1 MRDVSLMISAKD
13 NYSDALKKMQ
23 QTQTVFRKDLS
34 MLNSELDRLNR
45 NKITLKTD
53 LTQAKNELKT
63 AEQAFKATGNE
74 ASRLQLEAAQANY
87 DNIKSN
93 LDLVSK
99 AAKQT
104 ERDMQNLTGT
114 LSKTETRAGGA
125 GDTLS
130 KLASAGLGAMFGRA
144 AADAGGVMLGSA
156 FGTEMGGAIT
166 SMLSGAATGAA
177 MGSIAG
183 PMGTAI
189 GAGVGLATGTLQAA
203 TQMFTKRDDAY
214 KDAVSKLYEDV
225 LSGRAEQLQ
234 TGTEIAGRR
243 EMRQISFGT
252 LLGDETKAQAFLQDL
267 IKFAEVTPFQE
278 EQLAAISKTMLA
290 FGYTSEQIIPML
302 TAVGDAGS
310 ALSMTGEDMVDVA
323 TSLGRMQMSGKTQ
336 ERYLRPLMERGIPV
350 YEYLAKSMGKTK
362 EQVIEMVSKGLIPGE
377 KAARVIADYMGT
389 DFAGNMEKQAKTYEG
404 IVSILGDV
412 QVSID
417 AAMGEGFTSERKKGV
432 QAQIDY
438 YEGEGGERLKEAN
451 RLIGIY
457 EASLVNKQEE
467 LEREAIDNALE
478 LIQTQGITDYAEMGR
493 LLQEAKATAA
503 IQYAE
508 TEEFQGQHEAQM
520 ALIGKIQSEMTEP
533 YWKAGYELG
542 KSLTKGIVAAYA
554 KLNLKDF
561 YLGENGIEDFLMNPP
576 PGNNAFGMRRVPYD
590 GYPIIAHEGEQLLT
604 AGQARRGDGAG
615 FSVAITGNS
624 FIVREEADIQRVAS
638 AIADELAVRQAGYV
652 G

>member
-13 NYSDALKKMQ
+13 NYSDAIKKMQ

-34 MLNSELDRLNR
+34 MLNNELNHLNR

-114 LSKTETRAGGA
+114 LSKAETRAGGA

-144 AADAGGVMLGSA
+144 AADAGGMMLGSA

-203 TQMFTKRDDAY
+203 TQMFAKRDEAY
-214 KDAVSKLYEDV
+214 KDAVSTLYEDA

-234 TGTEIAGRR
+234 AGTEIAGRR

-267 IKFAEVTPFQE
+267 IKFAEVTPFHE
-278 EQLAAISKTMLA
+278 DELAEISKKMLA
-290 FGYTSEQIIPML
+290 FGYTSEQVIPL
-302 TAVGDAGS
+302 LKAVGEAGS
-310 ALSMTGEDMVDVA
+310 ALSLTGEGMGEVVDA
-323 TSLGRMQMSGKTQ
+323 LGKMKMSGKTL
-336 ERYLRPLMERGIPV
+336 ERYLKPMYEKGIPV
-350 YEYLAKSMGKTK
+350 FDFLAESMGKTR

-377 KAARVIADYMGT
+377 KAARVIADYMGAEY
-389 DFAGNMEKQAKTYEG
+389 AGNLDKQARAYQG
-404 IVSILGDV
+404 IVSLLDDV

-417 AAMGEGFTSERKKGV
+417 AAMGEGFTAERKKGIK
-432 QAQIDY
+432 AQIDY
-438 YEGEGGERLKEAN
+438 YNGEGGERLKEAN

-457 EASLVNKQEE
+457 EATLVNKQEE

-520 ALIGKIQSEMTEP
+520 ALIGKIQSAM
-533 YWKAGYELG
+533 
-542 KSLTKGIVAAYA
+542 
-554 KLNLKDF
+554 
-561 YLGENGIEDFLMNPP
+561 
-576 PGNNAFGMRRVPYD
+576 
-590 GYPIIAHEGEQLLT
+590 
-604 AGQARRGDGAG
+604 
-615 FSVAITGNS
+615 
-624 FIVREEADIQRVAS
+624 
-638 AIADELAVRQAGYV
+638 
-652 G
+652 

>member
-1 MRDVSLMISAKD
+1 MISAKD
-13 NYSDALKKMQ
+13 NYSDAIKKMQ

-34 MLNSELDRLNR
+34 MLNNELNHLNR

-114 LSKTETRAGGA
+114 LSKAETRAGGA

-144 AADAGGVMLGSA
+144 AADAGGMMLGSA

-203 TQMFTKRDDAY
+203 TQMFAKRDEAY
-214 KDAVSKLYEDV
+214 KDAVSTLYEDA

-234 TGTEIAGRR
+234 AGTEIAGRR

-267 IKFAEVTPFQE
+267 IKFAEVTPFHE
-278 EQLAAISKTMLA
+278 DELAEISKKMLA
-290 FGYTSEQIIPML
+290 FGYTSEQVIPL
-302 TAVGDAGS
+302 LKAVGEAGS
-310 ALSMTGEDMVDVA
+310 ALSLTGEGMGEVVDA
-323 TSLGRMQMSGKTQ
+323 LGKMKMSGKTL
-336 ERYLRPLMERGIPV
+336 ERYLKPMYEKGIPV
-350 YEYLAKSMGKTK
+350 FDFLAESMGKTR

-377 KAARVIADYMGT
+377 KAARVIADYMGAEY
-389 DFAGNMEKQAKTYEG
+389 AGNLDKQARAYQG
-404 IVSILGDV
+404 IVSLLDDV

-417 AAMGEGFTSERKKGV
+417 AAMGEGFTAERKKGIK
-432 QAQIDY
+432 AQIDY
-438 YEGEGGERLKEAN
+438 YNGEGGERLKEAN

-457 EASLVNKQEE
+457 EATLVNKQEE

-520 ALIGKIQSEMTEP
+520 ALIGKIQSAMTEP
-533 YWKAGYELG
+533 YWKAGYALG
-542 KSLTKGIVAAYA
+542 KELTKGIVAAYA

-561 YLGENGIEDFLMNPP
+561 YLGENGVDEFLINPSP
-576 PGNNAFGMRRVPYD
+576 AKNDAFGMRRVPYD